1 MGPCSKSKRSELT
14 RVRRRP
20 AFVGP
25 PRQGH
30 KSGVTS
36 RVNNL
41 ICRPP
46 LKIVELEGTVALNL
60 TCPAITLVSKIA
72 ANFLYGISVVI
83 NSQLSQFL
91 GLSSLLLGHVHGRL
105 SRSFLTKGWNYLS
118 VRWPCCYLSIWSILG
133 PAFDA

>member
-1 MGPCSKSKRSELT
+1 MGPCSKSKCSELT

-41 ICRPP
+41 ISKTATEIC
-46 LKIVELEGTVALNL
+46 GGTDTVALNL
-60 TCPAITLVSKIA
+60 TCPAITLVSEIA
-72 ANFLYGISVVI
+72 ANFSYGISVVI
-83 NSQLSQFL
+83 NSQLSRFL

-105 SRSFLTKGWNYLS
+105 ARSFLTKG
-118 VRWPCCYLSIWSILG
+118 
-133 PAFDA
+133 

>member
-1 MGPCSKSKRSELT
+1 MSPCSKSKRSELT

-20 AFVGP
+20 AFLGP

-41 ICRPP
+41 ISRPP
-46 LKIVELEGTVALNL
+46 LKFVESTVALNL
-60 TCPAITLVSKIA
+60 TCPAITLVSEIA

-83 NSQLSQFL
+83 NSQLNQFL

-105 SRSFLTKGWNYLS
+105 PRSFLTKGWNYLS
-118 VRWPCCYLSIWSILG
+118 VRRPCCYLSIWSILG

>member
-41 ICRPP
+41 ISRPP
-46 LKIVELEGTVALNL
+46 PKFVEQTQWHS
-60 TCPAITLVSKIA
+60 TSCPAIALVSEIV
-72 ANFLYGISVVI
+72 ANFSYGISVVI
-83 NSQLSQFL
+83 NSQLSRFL

-105 SRSFLTKGWNYLS
+105 ARSFLIK
-118 VRWPCCYLSIWSILG
+118 
-133 PAFDA
+133 D